1 MWPVVL
7 LSLNHHG
14 PEVFVADGNFS
25 IVKNITAPVSFQ
37 WMLKKNHLSQGP
49 FFPVLIHSFPSI
61 YANTCAS
68 SSALASSTPS
78 HILKKHATSRSIS
91 HLLTT
96 ARLWAEWRWC
106 ITANHRQPYNT
117 INGCK
122 EGGPSPQ
129 EFSQCFSAFEFL
141 ILLAIV
147 TVVVLTDTSD
157 KNHSGKFVFQ
167 YSPTFI

>member
-1 MWPVVL
+1 ML
-7 LSLNHHG
+7 TKKHLSHG
-14 PEVFVADGNFS
+14 P
-25 IVKNITAPVSFQ
+25 
-37 WMLKKNHLSQGP
+37 LL
-49 FFPVLIHSFPSI
+49 PVLIHSFPTTG
-61 YANTCAS
+61 ANTCAS

-78 HILKKHATSRSIS
+78 HILNRRATSRSIS

-96 ARLWAEWRWC
+96 ARLWAERRWC
-106 ITANHRQPYNT
+106 ITANRRQPYNT

-122 EGGPSPQ
+122 QGGPSPQ

-141 ILLAIV
+141 ILLAFV

-157 KNHSGKFVFQ
+157 KNYSGKYVLQ